1 VIRDPSAHEAH
12 EMPLAGRIID
22 RLIGAYIAHAGDI
35 ALAGNGYSG
44 AEEEGFRKGVE
55 QMRYLHLSG
64 WDYRLTPKILD
75 ELRRAGLLRDREEET
90 S

>member
-1 VIRDPSAHEAH
+1 MTRGIANPAQHEAH

-22 RLIGAYIAHAGDI
+22 RLISEYIAHAGDI

-64 WDYRLTPKILD
+64 WDYRLTPKIVD
-75 ELRRAGLLRDREEET
+75 ELTRAGLLQGGA
-90 S
+90 